1 MSKIA
6 LIAGIVLCFCS
17 PARCQDFSRV
27 EIFGGYSYQNTDTNN
42 LASPSRQSAN
52 GWDASVSWN
61 YNKWFGVE
69 GDFSG
74 HYNSEA
80 VHTSALIPLPVQVVD
95 LHVNDFTYFGGP
107 RFTFRPVFL
116 HALFGGDHLDGRLT
130 TPNIPGSV
138 VAGVTPQNSFAAAF
152 GGGIEWK
159 VATHW
164 AVRGTADYPLTRHK
178 IFNLISEVMTPTPT
192 FTQNNF
198 RASVGIVFQLG
209 SVHAR

>member
-1 MSKIA
+1 MSK
-6 LIAGIVLCFCS
+6 LVLVAGIALCFCS
-17 PARCQDFSRV
+17 PARGQDFSRV
-27 EIFGGYSYQNTDTNN
+27 EIFGGYSYQNADTNN

-61 YNKWFGVE
+61 YNKWFGLE

-74 HYNSEA
+74 HYNTES
-80 VHTSALIPLPVQVVD
+80 VPSTVLIPQLNTPVVD
-95 LHVNDFTYFGGP
+95 LHVHDFTYLGGP
-107 RFTFRPVFL
+107 RLTFRPVFL

-130 TPNIPGSV
+130 IPSIPGSV

-159 VATHW
+159 VASHW
-164 AVRGTADYPLTRHK
+164 AVRGTADYLLTRHK
-178 IFNLISEVMTPTPT
+178 MFNLISGVMMPT

-209 SVHAR
+209 SVHAH